1 MNDAVFVQ
9 TLGLAISM
17 GAIVVA
23 GTAAGLLLSWIEG
36 RTDRGD
42 AH

>member
-23 GTAAGLLLSWIEG
+23 GTAAGLLLSWFESKA
-36 RTDRGD
+36 DRDD

>member
-17 GAIVVA
+17 GAIVVVA
-23 GTAAGLLLSWIEG
+23 TLAGLLLSWFEG
-36 RTDRGD
+36 RADRD
-42 AH
+42 ETH

>member
-1 MNDAVFVQ
+1 MNDVVFVQ

-17 GAIVVA
+17 GAIVVVA
-23 GTAAGLLLSWIEG
+23 TAAGLLLSWFESKA
-36 RTDRGD
+36 DHGD